1 MKKGHSILF
10 IYEGYTEK
18 EFYDAVFQ
26 LKLKGK
32 NISIDKH
39 NLKGITKGMTKK
51 VIDRISAYLDDKLKD
66 KYAHIHVFVAYDREG
81 VRSTDTLLDIDKVRK
96 EFDKNPRIGS
106 VNEIVAT
113 QCLESW
119 FFHDMPGLYSYLKVP
134 KKERTILKH
143 PNTEAVHHKDLSR
156 MFAKYGKT
164 YTKRGNAA
172 AGFINSLNLELIY
185 NECEDLR
192 VGIDTMIKLF
202 SKKARKQ

>member
-1 MKKGHSILF
+1 
-10 IYEGYTEK
+10 
-18 EFYDAVFQ
+18 
-26 LKLKGK
+26 
-32 NISIDKH
+32 
-39 NLKGITKGMTKK
+39 
-51 VIDRISAYLDDKLKD
+51 
-66 KYAHIHVFVAYDREG
+66 
-81 VRSTDTLLDIDKVRK
+81 
-96 EFDKNPRIGS
+96 
-106 VNEIVAT
+106 
-113 QCLESW
+113 
-119 FFHDMPGLYSYLKVP
+119 MPGLYSYLKVP